1 MISVAAKVQKIAMKT
16 ADESESQMMDPESE
30 IFIAL
35 CPDLSCSPRTLPVT
49 QLQTGEERILTGVQL
64 GTMEVRQAQ
73 VKNCFYQGQ
82 IFVTL

>member
-35 CPDLSCSPRTLPVT
+35 CPDPSCSPRTLPVT

-64 GTMEVRQAQ
+64 RTMEVRQAQ
-73 VKNCFYQGQ
+73 FKTVFTKD
-82 IFVTL
+82 IFL